1 MKLFDHC
8 FFLRARPAGQGAAL
22 AILLAVLWVLA
33 SMPAHGQGLQA
44 PRSAN
49 VPALGVP
56 APATRQAERPRPA
69 DYVVAMVNSEP
80 VTNNEVRERALRLS
94 QQAALQG
101 DEPRPAEV
109 MLQMALEMLIDERL
123 QVQAADQA
131 KIKIDAAAIA
141 QAEQRVAAQNRM
153 SLDEVLKRLQDDG
166 ISREQF
172 RQTLRVQLTM
182 SRLRERE
189 VESRVKVTENEVDQF
204 LAELRSAPPQDQV
217 LNIAQVL
224 VAVPES
230 ATEAQRSVLQARAQR
245 VFERARAGD
254 DFAALAREF
263 SDGPEG
269 KGGGALG
276 LRPAERYPEI
286 FVEAVKNLAL
296 GAIAGPLRSGAGL
309 HVLKLVDRNQRGGIP
324 NMVPQT
330 RVRHILLRTGPQLS
344 EAQALERLEAMR
356 RALSAGQ
363 ADFAALARQHSQDGS
378 AKDGGD
384 LGWTVPGQFVPEF
397 EDVINAMEPSD
408 LSAPTTTRFGV
419 HLIQLQ
425 ERRDAPLGER
435 DRRTIARNMVRQK
448 KTEEAYNLWIQE
460 MRGAAFLQ
468 TRQPPQ

>member
-1 MKLFDHC
+1 MKLFSHRFSLPC
-8 FFLRARPAGQGAAL
+8 GPAHQGVAL
-22 AILLAVLWVLA
+22 ALLLAIVFILA
-33 SMPAHGQGLQA
+33 GEHAHAQGLQA
-44 PRSAN
+44 PRATTFPAPGAT
-49 VPALGVP
+49 VPA
-56 APATRQAERPRPA
+56 ARQTERSRAA
-69 DYVVAMVNSEP
+69 DYVVAMVNAEP
-80 VTNNEVRERALRLS
+80 VTNNEVRERALRLG

-123 QVQAADQA
+123 QMQVAGLA
-131 KIKIDAAAIA
+131 KIKIDAVAIA

-153 SLDEVLKRLQDDG
+153 SLDDVLMRLQQDG

-172 RQTLRVQLTM
+172 HQTLRVQLTM

-230 ATEAQRSVLQARAQR
+230 ATEAQRSELQARAQR

-269 KGGGALG
+269 KGGGVLG

-397 EDVINAMEPSD
+397 EDVINAMQPGD

>member
-22 AILLAVLWVLA
+22 AVLLAVLWVLS

-44 PRSAN
+44 PRSVN

-153 SLDEVLKRLQDDG
+153 PLDEVLKRLQDDG

-189 VESRVKVTENEVDQF
+189 VESRVKVTESEVDRF
-204 LAELRSAPPQDQV
+204 LAELRSAPSEDV
-217 LNIAQVL
+217 LLNIAQVL

-230 ATEAQRSVLQARAQR
+230 APETQRSALQARAQR
-245 VFERARAGD
+245 VFERARAGE

-269 KGGGALG
+269 KTGGALG

-286 FVEAVKNLAL
+286 FVEAVKNLAP
-296 GAIAGPLRSGAGL
+296 GAVSGPLRSGAGL
-309 HVLKLVDRNQRGGIP
+309 HVLKLLDRNQRGGIP

-330 RVRHILLRTGPQLS
+330 RARHILLRTSAQMS

-356 RALSAGQ
+356 RSLAAGQ
-363 ADFAALARQHSQDGS
+363 ADFAELARQHSQDGS

-384 LGWTVPGQFVPEF
+384 LGWSVPGQFVPEF
-397 EDVINAMEPSD
+397 EDVINAMEPGE

-419 HLIQLQ
+419 HLIQVQ
-425 ERRDAPLGER
+425 ERREAPLGDRER
-435 DRRTIARNMVRQK
+435 RNVARNMVRQK
-448 KTEEAYNLWIQE
+448 KIEEAYNLWILE
-460 MRGAAFLQ
+460 MRGSAFLQ
-468 TRQPPQ
+468 NRQPPQ

>member
-1 MKLFDHC
+1 MLVST
-8 FFLRARPAGQGAAL
+8 GM
-22 AILLAVLWVLA
+22 
-33 SMPAHGQGLQA
+33 SAHGQGLQA

-49 VPALGVP
+49 VPALGAP
-56 APATRQAERPRPA
+56 APAARQAERSRAA
-69 DYVVAMVNSEP
+69 DYVVAMVNAEP
-80 VTNNEVRERALRLS
+80 VTNNEVRERALRLG

-123 QVQAADQA
+123 QMQVAGLA
-131 KIKIDAAAIA
+131 KIKIDAVAIA

-153 SLDEVLKRLQDDG
+153 SLDDVLMRLQQDG

-172 RQTLRVQLTM
+172 HQTLRVQLTM

-204 LAELRSAPPQDQV
+204 LAELRSAPLQDQV

-230 ATEAQRSVLQARAQR
+230 ATEAQRSELQARAQR

-269 KGGGALG
+269 KGGGVLG

-286 FVEAVKNLAL
+286 FVEAVKNRAL

-397 EDVINAMEPSD
+397 EDVINAMQPGD

>member
-1 MKLFDHC
+1 MKLFSHR
-8 FFLRARPAGQGAAL
+8 FL
-22 AILLAVLWVLA
+22 LLALLLA
-33 SMPAHGQGLQA
+33 SGFALTSVPARAQGLQA
-44 PRSAN
+44 PRGAT
-49 VPALGVP
+49 VPALGAPP
-56 APATRQAERPRPA
+56 APEGRQGERPRPA
-69 DYVVAMVNSEP
+69 DYVVAMVNAEP
-80 VTNNEVRERALRLS
+80 VTNNEVRERALRLA

-123 QVQAADQA
+123 QMQVAEQA
-131 KIKIDAAAIA
+131 KIKIDAVAIA

-153 SLDEVLKRLQDDG
+153 SLDEVLKRLQGDG

-189 VESRVKVTENEVDQF
+189 VDSRVKVAENEVDQL
-204 LAELRSAPPQDQV
+204 LAQLRNAPPEELV

-224 VAVPES
+224 VALPES
-230 ATEAQRSVLQARAQR
+230 ATEAQRSSLQTRAQR
-245 VFERARAGD
+245 VFERARAGE

-269 KGGGALG
+269 KTGGALG

-286 FVEAVKNLAL
+286 FVEAVKNLVL
-296 GAIAGPLRSGAGL
+296 GGIAGPLRSEAGL

-324 NMVPQT
+324 NTVAQT
-330 RVRHILLRTGPQLS
+330 WVRHILLRTSPQLS

-356 RALSAGQ
+356 RALAAGQ

-378 AKDGGD
+378 AKEGGD
-384 LGWTVPGQFVPEF
+384 LGWSVPGQFVAEF
-397 EDVINAMEPSD
+397 EDVMNAMEPGD

-419 HLIQLQ
+419 HLIQVQ
-425 ERRDAPLGER
+425 ERREAPLSER
-435 DRRTIARNMVRQK
+435 DRRSIARNMVRQK

-460 MRGAAFLQ
+460 MRGSAFLQ

>member
-1 MKLFDHC
+1 MKLFSHR
-8 FFLRARPAGQGAAL
+8 FSLPSGPAHQGVAL
-22 AILLAVLWVLA
+22 ALLLAIVFILA
-33 SMPAHGQGLQA
+33 GEHAHAQGLQA
-44 PRSAN
+44 PRATTF
-49 VPALGVP
+49 PALGATVP
-56 APATRQAERPRPA
+56 AARQTERSRAA
-69 DYVVAMVNSEP
+69 DYVVAMVNAEP
-80 VTNNEVRERALRLS
+80 VTNNEVRERALRLG

-123 QVQAADQA
+123 QMQVAGLA
-131 KIKIDAAAIA
+131 KIKIDAVAIA

-153 SLDEVLKRLQDDG
+153 SLDDVLMRLQQDG

-172 RQTLRVQLTM
+172 HQTLRVQLTM

-230 ATEAQRSVLQARAQR
+230 ATEAQRSELQARAQR
-245 VFERARAGD
+245 VFERARGGD

-269 KGGGALG
+269 KGGGVLG

-397 EDVINAMEPSD
+397 EDVINAMQPGD

-419 HLIQLQ
+419 HLIQVQ